1 MGKNSA
7 LFQCLVL
14 LKTASTQ
21 AALAS
26 VLVHGVTR
34 ENPVLDQSFMETAP
48 KILRFFLLSKLG
60 LCLICPSYPGLSV
73 IIHSFL
79 YINGKLEFL
88 IIFPKSYAWFRCQPN
103 GRLKVK
109 MSGL

>member
-7 LFQCLVL
+7 SFQCLVL

-21 AALAS
+21 TALAS

-34 ENPVLDQSFMETAP
+34 ENPVLDQSFAETAP
-48 KILRFFLLSKLG
+48 KILRFFLLSNLG
-60 LCLICPSYPGLSV
+60 LYALHIHGLSV

-88 IIFPKSYAWFRCQPN
+88 IIFPKSYA
-103 GRLKVK
+103 
-109 MSGL
+109 